1 MTDTVAPRP
10 ASRTSRAARRT
21 TPAARRNRRRTAAD
35 AGLLVAAAAFVLP
48 LAWVVLSA
56 LDPHASLR
64 VKVPDGV
71 TLDNFDAILT
81 PEITFT
87 PLLNSLILCGGAT
100 LLTVVCAVLAAYP
113 LSRFRSRL
121 NRPFLLTILFA
132 TSLPITAIMVPVYA
146 LFVRVNMIDTMQG
159 TIFFFAASQL
169 PFAIWLMKN
178 FMDGV
183 PKELEEAAWT
193 DGASSFQSL
202 LRIVLPLMGPGVA
215 VVTVF
220 SFVMMW
226 GNFFVPFML
235 LLSPDQMPASVSIND
250 FFGNRGMVAYGQL
263 AAFSIVYSTPVV
275 LLYVL
280 ISRRLGGGFALG
292 GAVKGR
298 SRGVGRGRTRVRA
311 PPYVPTIRIA
321 GRTARSQ
328 HRRGPLRCGA
338 CADPHP
344 ARASRALRSTP
355 SPPAGCVPP
364 STWDPSTSPT
374 AYGSR
379 TGCRTS
385 PPTSSSPGSGGPPCP
400 RGRS

>member
-1 MTDTVAPRP
+1 MAHTH
-10 ASRTSRAARRT
+10 AS
-21 TPAARRNRRRTAAD
+21 RRNRRRAAAD
-35 AGLLVAAAAFVLP
+35 VGLLVVAAAFVLP

-56 LDPHASLR
+56 LDPQASLR

-81 PEITFT
+81 SEITFT

-100 LLTVVCAVLAAYP
+100 LLTVVCAALAAYP

-292 GAVKGR
+292 GAVKG
-298 SRGVGRGRTRVRA
+298 
-311 PPYVPTIRIA
+311 
-321 GRTARSQ
+321 
-328 HRRGPLRCGA
+328 
-338 CADPHP
+338 
-344 ARASRALRSTP
+344 
-355 SPPAGCVPP
+355 
-364 STWDPSTSPT
+364 
-374 AYGSR
+374 
-379 TGCRTS
+379 
-385 PPTSSSPGSGGPPCP
+385 
-400 RGRS
+400 

>member
-1 MTDTVAPRP
+1 M
-10 ASRTSRAARRT
+10 ASRRT
-21 TPAARRNRRRTAAD
+21 TRRLAAD
-35 AGLLVAAAAFVLP
+35 AGLLVVAAAFVLP

-56 LDPHASLR
+56 LDPHADLR
-64 VKVPDGV
+64 VKAPDGL

-100 LLTVVCAVLAAYP
+100 LLTVVCAALAAYP
-113 LSRFRSRL
+113 LSRFRSRF

-146 LFVRVNMIDTMQG
+146 LFVQVDLIDTMQG

-193 DGASSFQSL
+193 DGASAFQSL
-202 LRIVLPLMGPGVA
+202 LRIVLPLMGPGVS

-235 LLSPDQMPASVSIND
+235 LLTPDQMPASVSIND

-263 AAFSIVYSTPVV
+263 AAFSIVYSTPVI

-280 ISRRLGGGFALG
+280 IARRLGGGFALG
-292 GAVKGR
+292 GAVKG
-298 SRGVGRGRTRVRA
+298 
-311 PPYVPTIRIA
+311 
-321 GRTARSQ
+321 
-328 HRRGPLRCGA
+328 
-338 CADPHP
+338 
-344 ARASRALRSTP
+344 
-355 SPPAGCVPP
+355 
-364 STWDPSTSPT
+364 
-374 AYGSR
+374 
-379 TGCRTS
+379 
-385 PPTSSSPGSGGPPCP
+385 
-400 RGRS
+400 

>member
-1 MTDTVAPRP
+1 MTDTLTPRP
-10 ASRTSRAARRT
+10 STRTVRRT
-21 TPAARRNRRRTAAD
+21 TPASRRNRRRVAAD

-87 PLLNSLILCGGAT
+87 PLLNSLVLCGGAT
-100 LLTVVCAVLAAYP
+100 LLTVVCAALAAYP

-292 GAVKGR
+292 GAVKG
-298 SRGVGRGRTRVRA
+298 
-311 PPYVPTIRIA
+311 
-321 GRTARSQ
+321 
-328 HRRGPLRCGA
+328 
-338 CADPHP
+338 
-344 ARASRALRSTP
+344 
-355 SPPAGCVPP
+355 
-364 STWDPSTSPT
+364 
-374 AYGSR
+374 
-379 TGCRTS
+379 
-385 PPTSSSPGSGGPPCP
+385 
-400 RGRS
+400 

>member
-1 MTDTVAPRP
+1 MTDTLAPRP
-10 ASRTSRAARRT
+10 ASRTPRAARRT
-21 TPAARRNRRRTAAD
+21 APAARRNRRRAAAD
-35 AGLLVAAAAFVLP
+35 AGLLVVAAAFVLP

-81 PEITFT
+81 SEITFT

-100 LLTVVCAVLAAYP
+100 LLTVVCAALAAYP

-292 GAVKGR
+292 GAVKG
-298 SRGVGRGRTRVRA
+298 
-311 PPYVPTIRIA
+311 
-321 GRTARSQ
+321 
-328 HRRGPLRCGA
+328 
-338 CADPHP
+338 
-344 ARASRALRSTP
+344 
-355 SPPAGCVPP
+355 
-364 STWDPSTSPT
+364 
-374 AYGSR
+374 
-379 TGCRTS
+379 
-385 PPTSSSPGSGGPPCP
+385 
-400 RGRS
+400 

>member
-1 MTDTVAPRP
+1 MASAPR
-10 ASRTSRAARRT
+10 ATTRRL
-21 TPAARRNRRRTAAD
+21 AAD
-35 AGLLVAAAAFVLP
+35 AGLLVVAAAFLLP
-48 LAWVVLSA
+48 LAWVLLSA
-56 LDPHASLR
+56 LDPDANLK
-64 VKVPDGV
+64 VKVPGSL

-81 PEITFT
+81 PDITFT
-87 PLLNSLILCGGAT
+87 PLLNSLLLCGGGTA
-100 LLTVVCAVLAAYP
+100 LTVACAALAAYP

-146 LFVRVNMIDTMQG
+146 LFVRVNLIDTVQG

-193 DGASSFQSL
+193 DGASPFQSL
-202 LRIVLPLMGPGVA
+202 LRVVLPLMGPGLA

-235 LLSPDQMPASVSIND
+235 LLTPDQMPAAVSINE

-263 AAFSIVYSTPVV
+263 AAFSVVYSTPVI

-280 ISRRLGGGFALG
+280 VARRLGGGFALG
-292 GAVKGR
+292 GAVKG
-298 SRGVGRGRTRVRA
+298 
-311 PPYVPTIRIA
+311 
-321 GRTARSQ
+321 
-328 HRRGPLRCGA
+328 
-338 CADPHP
+338 
-344 ARASRALRSTP
+344 
-355 SPPAGCVPP
+355 
-364 STWDPSTSPT
+364 
-374 AYGSR
+374 
-379 TGCRTS
+379 
-385 PPTSSSPGSGGPPCP
+385 
-400 RGRS
+400 

>member
-1 MTDTVAPRP
+1 MTDTLVPRP
-10 ASRTSRAARRT
+10 ASRTPGPARRT
-21 TPAARRNRRRTAAD
+21 APAARRNRRRAAAD
-35 AGLLVAAAAFVLP
+35 AGLLVVAAAFVLP

-100 LLTVVCAVLAAYP
+100 LLTVVCAALAAYP

-292 GAVKGR
+292 GAVKG
-298 SRGVGRGRTRVRA
+298 
-311 PPYVPTIRIA
+311 
-321 GRTARSQ
+321 
-328 HRRGPLRCGA
+328 
-338 CADPHP
+338 
-344 ARASRALRSTP
+344 
-355 SPPAGCVPP
+355 
-364 STWDPSTSPT
+364 
-374 AYGSR
+374 
-379 TGCRTS
+379 
-385 PPTSSSPGSGGPPCP
+385 
-400 RGRS
+400 

>member
-1 MTDTVAPRP
+1 MR
-10 ASRTSRAARRT
+10 SRRT
-21 TPAARRNRRRTAAD
+21 TRRLAAD
-35 AGLLVAAAAFVLP
+35 GGLLIVAAAFVLP
-48 LAWVVLSA
+48 LAWVILSS
-56 LDPHASLR
+56 LDTKADLK
-64 VKVPDGV
+64 VKVPDGL
-71 TLDNFDAILT
+71 TLDNYDAVLT

-87 PLLNSLILCGGAT
+87 PLLNSLLLCGGGT
-100 LLTVVCAVLAAYP
+100 LLTVVCAALAAYP

-121 NRPFLLTILFA
+121 NRPFMLTILFA

-146 LFVRVNMIDTMQG
+146 LFVQVDLIDTMQG

-235 LLSPDQMPASVSIND
+235 LLTPEQMPASVSIND
-250 FFGNRGMVAYGQL
+250 FFGNKGTVIYGQL
-263 AAFSIVYSTPVV
+263 AAFSIIYSTPVI

-292 GAVKGR
+292 GAVKG
-298 SRGVGRGRTRVRA
+298 
-311 PPYVPTIRIA
+311 
-321 GRTARSQ
+321 
-328 HRRGPLRCGA
+328 
-338 CADPHP
+338 
-344 ARASRALRSTP
+344 
-355 SPPAGCVPP
+355 
-364 STWDPSTSPT
+364 
-374 AYGSR
+374 
-379 TGCRTS
+379 
-385 PPTSSSPGSGGPPCP
+385 
-400 RGRS
+400 

>member
-1 MTDTVAPRP
+1 MALTTRP
-10 ASRTSRAARRT
+10 
-21 TPAARRNRRRTAAD
+21 PARRRTRRRLAAD
-35 AGLLVAAAAFVLP
+35 AGLLAVAAAFVLP

-56 LDPHASLR
+56 LDPDAGLR
-64 VKVPDGV
+64 VKVPDGL

-100 LLTVVCAVLAAYP
+100 LLTVVCAALAAYP
-113 LSRFRSRL
+113 LSRFRSRF

-132 TSLPITAIMVPVYA
+132 TSLPITAVMVPVYA

-280 ISRRLGGGFALG
+280 ISRRLGGGFALS
-292 GAVKGR
+292 GAVKG
-298 SRGVGRGRTRVRA
+298 
-311 PPYVPTIRIA
+311 
-321 GRTARSQ
+321 
-328 HRRGPLRCGA
+328 
-338 CADPHP
+338 
-344 ARASRALRSTP
+344 
-355 SPPAGCVPP
+355 
-364 STWDPSTSPT
+364 
-374 AYGSR
+374 
-379 TGCRTS
+379 
-385 PPTSSSPGSGGPPCP
+385 
-400 RGRS
+400 

>member
-1 MTDTVAPRP
+1 MAL
-10 ASRTSRAARRT
+10 TSVSRRT
-21 TPAARRNRRRTAAD
+21 TRRLAAD
-35 AGLLVAAAAFVLP
+35 AGLLVVAAAFVLP

-56 LDPHASLR
+56 LDPHANLR
-64 VKVPDGV
+64 VKTPDGL

-100 LLTVVCAVLAAYP
+100 LLTVVCAALAAYP
-113 LSRFRSRL
+113 LSRFRSRF

-132 TSLPITAIMVPVYA
+132 TSLPVTAIMVPVYA
-146 LFVRVNMIDTMQG
+146 LFVQVDLIDTMQG
-159 TIFFFAASQL
+159 TILFFAASQL

-193 DGASSFQSL
+193 DGASAFQSL
-202 LRIVLPLMGPGVA
+202 IRIVLPLMGPGVS

-235 LLSPDQMPASVSIND
+235 LLTPDQMPASVSIND

-263 AAFSIVYSTPVV
+263 AAFSIVYSTPVI

-280 ISRRLGGGFALG
+280 IARRLGGGFALG
-292 GAVKGR
+292 GAVKG
-298 SRGVGRGRTRVRA
+298 
-311 PPYVPTIRIA
+311 
-321 GRTARSQ
+321 
-328 HRRGPLRCGA
+328 
-338 CADPHP
+338 
-344 ARASRALRSTP
+344 
-355 SPPAGCVPP
+355 
-364 STWDPSTSPT
+364 
-374 AYGSR
+374 
-379 TGCRTS
+379 
-385 PPTSSSPGSGGPPCP
+385 
-400 RGRS
+400 

>member
-1 MTDTVAPRP
+1 MPRP
-10 ASRTSRAARRT
+10 LSARRT
-21 TPAARRNRRRTAAD
+21 THRLAAD
-35 AGLLVAAAAFVLP
+35 AGLLAVAAAFALP
-48 LAWVVLSA
+48 LAWVILSS
-56 LDPHASLR
+56 LDTDANLQ
-64 VKVPDGV
+64 VKLPDGV
-71 TLDNFDAILT
+71 TLDNFDAVLT

-87 PLLNSLILCGGAT
+87 PLLNSLLLCGGGT
-100 LLTVVCAVLAAYP
+100 VLTVVCAALAAYP

-146 LFVRVNMIDTMQG
+146 LFVQVNLIDTMQG

-202 LRIVLPLMGPGVA
+202 VRVVLPLMGPGVA

-235 LLSPDQMPASVSIND
+235 LLTPDQMPAAVSINE
-250 FFGNRGMVAYGQL
+250 FFGNRGTVVYGQL
-263 AAFSIVYSTPVV
+263 AAFSIIYSTPVI

-280 ISRRLGGGFALG
+280 VARRLGGGFALG
-292 GAVKGR
+292 GAVKG
-298 SRGVGRGRTRVRA
+298 
-311 PPYVPTIRIA
+311 
-321 GRTARSQ
+321 
-328 HRRGPLRCGA
+328 
-338 CADPHP
+338 
-344 ARASRALRSTP
+344 
-355 SPPAGCVPP
+355 
-364 STWDPSTSPT
+364 
-374 AYGSR
+374 
-379 TGCRTS
+379 
-385 PPTSSSPGSGGPPCP
+385 
-400 RGRS
+400 

>member
-1 MTDTVAPRP
+1 MALTL
-10 ASRTSRAARRT
+10 ASRRT
-21 TPAARRNRRRTAAD
+21 TRRLAAD
-35 AGLLVAAAAFVLP
+35 AGLLVVAAAFVLP

-56 LDPHASLR
+56 LDPHANLR
-64 VKVPDGV
+64 VKAPDGL

-100 LLTVVCAVLAAYP
+100 LLTVVCAALAAYP
-113 LSRFRSRL
+113 LSRFRSHF

-146 LFVRVNMIDTMQG
+146 LFVQVDLIDTMHG

-183 PKELEEAAWT
+183 PRELEEAAWT
-193 DGASSFQSL
+193 DGASAPQSL
-202 LRIVLPLMGPGVA
+202 IRIVLPLMGPGVA

-235 LLSPDQMPASVSIND
+235 LLTPDQMPASVSIND

-263 AAFSIVYSTPVV
+263 AAFSIVYSTPVI

-280 ISRRLGGGFALG
+280 IARRLGGGFALG
-292 GAVKGR
+292 GAVKG
-298 SRGVGRGRTRVRA
+298 
-311 PPYVPTIRIA
+311 
-321 GRTARSQ
+321 
-328 HRRGPLRCGA
+328 
-338 CADPHP
+338 
-344 ARASRALRSTP
+344 
-355 SPPAGCVPP
+355 
-364 STWDPSTSPT
+364 
-374 AYGSR
+374 
-379 TGCRTS
+379 
-385 PPTSSSPGSGGPPCP
+385 
-400 RGRS
+400 